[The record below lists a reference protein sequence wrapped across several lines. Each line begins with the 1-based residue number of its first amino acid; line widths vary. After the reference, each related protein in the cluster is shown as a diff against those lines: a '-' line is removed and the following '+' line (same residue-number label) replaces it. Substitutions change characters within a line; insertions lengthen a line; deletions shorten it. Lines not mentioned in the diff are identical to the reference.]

1 MYQIK
6 YETKIVAFLDVLGF
20 KRIVINDDNSI
31 LERYYTII
39 KNQLQN
45 LQNTEG
51 KIESFIVSDSI
62 ILITETDISNFTSLL
77 ILIAKIQAVLG
88 TQNIWLRGGISIG
101 KIHFDKNSAL
111 IVGDGLINA
120 YLLEEKLAIF
130 PRVLIDTKIINHY
143 NTSKEGM
150 KNELNCKFNRPK
162 EFENIFLDYI
172 PLLAYNELYEDGHL
186 YVTYTDYL
194 ICRILNWDNLN
205 SGLLI
210 DSKNFLK
217 GFKTMM
223 YSNSE
228 YYPKYQWICSKLKV
242 SKSDIKFFL
251 HTKPLIDEQKVKQFE
266 NLAKEIELL

>member
-20 KRIVINDDNSI
+20 KRIVINDDNSL

-101 KIHFDKNSAL
+101 KIHFDK
-111 IVGDGLINA
+111 I
-120 YLLEEKLAIF
+120 LL
-130 PRVLIDTKIINHY
+130 
-143 NTSKEGM
+143 
-150 KNELNCKFNRPK
+150 
-162 EFENIFLDYI
+162 
-172 PLLAYNELYEDGHL
+172 
-186 YVTYTDYL
+186 
-194 ICRILNWDNLN
+194 
-205 SGLLI
+205 
-210 DSKNFLK
+210 
-217 GFKTMM
+217 
-223 YSNSE
+223 
-228 YYPKYQWICSKLKV
+228 
-242 SKSDIKFFL
+242 
-251 HTKPLIDEQKVKQFE
+251 
-266 NLAKEIELL
+266 